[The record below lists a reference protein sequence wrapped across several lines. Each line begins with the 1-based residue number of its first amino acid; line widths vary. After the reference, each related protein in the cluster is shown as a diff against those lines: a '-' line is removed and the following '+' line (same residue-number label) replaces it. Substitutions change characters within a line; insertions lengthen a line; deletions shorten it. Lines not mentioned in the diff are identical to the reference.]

1 MKRNKVTAHLGGSPL
16 LPQKQQIAFH
26 EAGHAAGMYLNN
38 KARGLTPVFFKIHF
52 KDMAD
57 AKAADVVT
65 HQPNPND
72 FIARV
77 EGGRLFE
84 LAPFSPETRVDE
96 STAPSN
102 AMVQVVKHY
111 MRAIEADITNMLIG
125 PLAEAKYVA
134 DTDNELFNHQLVSL
148 NALKN
153 YGGSSDLALAKEYL
167 QRFYAD
173 KQQKYDKLDELFTV
187 AFSFIS
193 NDANWAA
200 ISNLAN
206 YILAGNKNDIGYE
219 EIVSILDQSVADFQ
233 NRETNS
239 RFIGFF

>member
-1 MKRNKVTAHLGGSPL
+1 LV
-16 LPQKQQIAFH
+16 
-26 EAGHAAGMYLNN
+26 
-38 KARGLTPVFFKIHF
+38 
-52 KDMAD
+52 
-57 AKAADVVT
+57 
-65 HQPNPND
+65 
-72 FIARV
+72 
-77 EGGRLFE
+77 
-84 LAPFSPETRVDE
+84 PFSPETGVDE

-125 PLAEAKYVA
+125 PLVEAKYVA
-134 DTDNELFNHQLVSL
+134 DTDNELFNQQLVSL

-173 KQQKYDKLDELFTV
+173 KQQKYDKLDELFTA
-187 AFSFIS
+187 AFNFIN
-193 NDANWAA
+193 NDANWTA

-206 YILAGNKNDIGYE
+206 HILASNKNDIGYK
-219 EIVSILDQSVADFQ
+219 EIVSILDQSVANFQ

-239 RFIGFF
+239 QFIGFF

>member
-1 MKRNKVTAHLGGSPL
+1 MKRNKATTHLSDSTL
-16 LPQKQQIAFH
+16 LIQKQRVAFH
-26 EAGHAAGMYLNN
+26 EAGHAAGIYLNN
-38 KARGLTPVFFKIHF
+38 KAQGLPPVFFKILF

-57 AKAADVVT
+57 AKSADAKA

-84 LAPFSPETRVDE
+84 LVPFSPETRVDE
-96 STAPSN
+96 PTAPSN

-125 PLAEAKYVA
+125 PLVEAKYVA

-173 KQQKYDKLDELFTV
+173 KQQKYDKLDELFTA
-187 AFSFIS
+187 AFNFIN
-193 NDANWAA
+193 NDANWTA

-206 YILAGNKNDIGYE
+206 HILASNKNDIGYK
-219 EIVSILDQSVADFQ
+219 EIVSILDQSVANFQ

-239 RFIGFF
+239 QFIGFF